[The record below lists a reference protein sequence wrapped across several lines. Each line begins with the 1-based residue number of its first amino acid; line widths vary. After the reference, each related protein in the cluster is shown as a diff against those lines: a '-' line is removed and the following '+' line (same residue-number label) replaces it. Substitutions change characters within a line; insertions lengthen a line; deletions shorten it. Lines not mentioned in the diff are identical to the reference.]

1 MKYYL
6 QIVKDNVS
14 ILVDSD
20 VGYYHQFKIDDVI
33 EVVMNDELQLGFQ
46 TQHLGISLNIRDLI
60 VTDIVGKEIY
70 NANGWIIQNPRFTID
85 WDKKDYQQ
93 LSIASALMNGYMM
106 DVTKGVERKK
116 KKEKKK
122 NDS

>member
-70 NANGWIIQNPRFTID
+70 NAKGNDQKTQVKLNGFASVIYYITITRGIEKIT
-85 WDKKDYQQ
+85 KKVVID
-93 LSIASALMNGYMM
+93 
-106 DVTKGVERKK
+106 
-116 KKEKKK
+116 
-122 NDS
+122 

>member
-33 EVVMNDELQLGFQ
+33 EVVMSDESLARQLAGQ
-46 TQHLGISLNIRDLI
+46 GVSLN
-60 VTDIVGKEIY
+60 VH
-70 NANGWIIQNPRFTID
+70 GWIIQNPRFTID

-93 LSIASALMNGYMM
+93 FTIASAVMNGYMM
-106 DVTKGVERKK
+106 DVTKGVERNKK
-116 KKEKKK
+116 LEQLGI
-122 NDS
+122 

>member
-14 ILVDSD
+14 ILADSD

-33 EVVMNDELQLGFQ
+33 EVVMNDD
-46 TQHLGISLNIRDLI
+46 LGISLNIH
-60 VTDIVGKEIY
+60 
-70 NANGWIIQNPRFTID
+70 GWIIQNPRFTID

-93 LSIASALMNGYMM
+93 LSIASAVMNGYMM
-106 DVTKGVERKK
+106 DITKGVERNNKL
-116 KKEKKK
+116 KELGI
-122 NDS
+122 

>member
-33 EVVMNDELQLGFQ
+33 EVVMDDN
-46 TQHLGISLNIRDLI
+46 LGISLNIRDLI

-85 WDKKDYQQ
+85 WDKFDRQE
-93 LSIASALMNGYMM
+93 LSIASAVMKGYMI
-106 DVTKGVERKK
+106 DITKGVERNKK
-116 KKEKKK
+116 LDELGI
-122 NDS
+122 

>member
-20 VGYYHQFKIDDVI
+20 IGYYHQFKIDDII
-33 EVVMNDELQLGFQ
+33 EVVMSDDLGV
-46 TQHLGISLNIRDLI
+46 SLNIH
-60 VTDIVGKEIY
+60 
-70 NANGWIIQNPRFTID
+70 GWIIQNPRFTID

-93 LSIASALMNGYMM
+93 FTIVSAVVNGYMI
-106 DVTKGVERKK
+106 DITKGVERNKK
-116 KKEKKK
+116 LDELGI
-122 NDS
+122 

>member
-85 WDKKDYQQ
+85 WDKFDRQE
-93 LSIASALMNGYMM
+93 LSIASSVMKGYMI
-106 DVTKGVERKK
+106 DITKGVERNKK
-116 KKEKKK
+116 LDELGI
-122 NDS
+122 

>member
-14 ILVDSD
+14 ILADSD

-33 EVVMNDELQLGFQ
+33 EVVMDDN
-46 TQHLGISLNIRDLI
+46 LGISLNI
-60 VTDIVGKEIY
+60 
-70 NANGWIIQNPRFTID
+70 NGWIIEKPEFTID

-93 LSIASALMNGYMM
+93 LSIASAVMNGYMM
-106 DVTKGVERKK
+106 DITKGVERNKK
-116 KKEKKK
+116 LEQLGI
-122 NDS
+122 

>member
-20 VGYYHQFKIDDVI
+20 VGYHHHFKIDDVI
-33 EVVMNDELQLGFQ
+33 EVVMDDNLGV
-46 TQHLGISLNIRDLI
+46 SLNIHGCVIRKF
-60 VTDIVGKEIY
+60 G
-70 NANGWIIQNPRFTID
+70 ARFTID

-93 LSIASALMNGYMM
+93 LSIASSIMKGYMI
-106 DVTKGVERKK
+106 DITKGVERNRKLD
-116 KKEKKK
+116 ELGVK
-122 NDS
+122 NG